1 MSDIRFRLPNS
12 GMAAARFR
20 LPNSGMAAAQEVAP
34 AVAQEVAQE
43 AAPVVAQLPPGQE
56 LAQPE
61 VRLEPAV
68 PEPGLLA

>member
-1 MSDIRFRLPNS
+1 VAAQ
-12 GMAAARFR
+12 AAAQEVVQ
-20 LPNSGMAAAQEVAP
+20 AAAQEVAP
-34 AVAQEVAQE
+34 AVAQE
-43 AAPVVAQLPPGQE
+43 AAPAVAQLPPGQE

>member
-12 GMAAARFR
+12 GME
-20 LPNSGMAAAQEVAP
+20 AAQE
-34 AVAQEVAQE
+34 VAQEVAQE
-43 AAPVVAQLPPGQE
+43 EAPVVAQLPPGQE

>member
-12 GMAAARFR
+12 GMAAA
-20 LPNSGMAAAQEVAP
+20 PVAVQAAQEVAP
-34 AVAQEVAQE
+34 AVAQE

>member
-1 MSDIRFRLPNS
+1 
-12 GMAAARFR
+12 
-20 LPNSGMAAAQEVAP
+20 MAAAQEVAP
-34 AVAQEVAQE
+34 AVAQE

>member
-1 MSDIRFRLPNS
+1 
-12 GMAAARFR
+12 MAVQ
-20 LPNSGMAAAQEVAP
+20 AAQEVAP
-34 AVAQEVAQE
+34 AVAQE

>member
-1 MSDIRFRLPNS
+1 VAAQ
-12 GMAAARFR
+12 AAAQEVVQ
-20 LPNSGMAAAQEVAP
+20 AAAQEVAP
-34 AVAQEVAQE
+34 AVAQEAAPAVAQE
-43 AAPVVAQLPPGQE
+43 AAPAVAQLPPGQE